1 MPTEEGKTLQSPPSP
16 HLIITYQKV
25 PKFLRKWNH
34 IPSLSFMHCSFRN
47 PRYDYYNQSRLFKMN
62 HPCPCP
68 VFQDFFSKAYLKSQK
83 PELRKKKV
91 TSVSRAVRR
100 VRVVP
105 ENMKTRVSIV
115 YKTTDRVPT
124 CSYYADINQFI
135 ANWFCMVWRWCSLW
149 GVRTHGL
156 LWYIYKFDYLPDK
169 EYQVKFMFTI
179 KHKKFQNLCIYKY
192 MNPCIKEHLLAF
204 FYISSLLEWSNMK
217 NSVMLC
223 GNSNLKLL
231 EALALQ
237 EQA

>member
-83 PELRKKKV
+83 PELRKKKA

-105 ENMKTRVSIV
+105 ENMKTRVSLV

-124 CSYYADINQFI
+124 CSYYADINR
-135 ANWFCMVWRWCSLW
+135 FCMVWWWCS
-149 GVRTHGL
+149 V
-156 LWYIYKFDYLPDK
+156 
-169 EYQVKFMFTI
+169 
-179 KHKKFQNLCIYKY
+179 
-192 MNPCIKEHLLAF
+192 
-204 FYISSLLEWSNMK
+204 
-217 NSVMLC
+217 
-223 GNSNLKLL
+223 
-231 EALALQ
+231 
-237 EQA
+237 